1 MTIRPMVALSPSPN
15 DTTNAAAVNV
25 TTRLSRICC
34 AGAHAD
40 HDEQQQQQD
49 PDVEVRRSARA
60 DCGAT
65 DQNTGPKHMEPAK
78 QIELAQS
85 M

>member
-34 AGAHAD
+34 AGAYAD

-49 PDVEVRRSARA
+49 PDVEVGRSARA

-65 DQNTGPKHMEPAK
+65 DQNAGPKHMKPAK
-78 QIELAQS
+78 KIE
-85 M
+85 